1 MNWTSAAVNLGIWLV
16 GVIFGA
22 GITLAMVRQ
31 MRRDVN
37 GIGKIQR
44 RDRWNTMLARMVITE
59 IREDRQVI
67 ADLLR
72 EP

>member
-22 GITLAMVRQ
+22 GITLAVVRQ
-31 MRRDVN
+31 MRKDVN